1 MDSSK
6 LEFYRN
12 SIDYILSVQETDGS
26 IPWEKNK
33 KLDPWDHIEAAM
45 GLSIANKKSQAEKA
59 FLWLKD
65 NQLTDGSWYSDYLQ
79 SLPITK
85 LSLIHI

>member
-33 KLDPWDHIEAAM
+33 KLDPWEPLGAAM
-45 GLSIANKKSQAEKA
+45 GVSLVNHKSHAE
-59 FLWLKD
+59 
-65 NQLTDGSWYSDYLQ
+65 
-79 SLPITK
+79 
-85 LSLIHI
+85 

>member
-33 KLDPWDHIEAAM
+33 KLDPWDHIESAM
-45 GLSIANKKSQAEKA
+45 GFSIAS
-59 FLWLKD
+59 
-65 NQLTDGSWYSDYLQ
+65 
-79 SLPITK
+79 
-85 LSLIHI
+85 

>member
-65 NQLTDGSWYSDYLQ
+65 KSIEPGSEKRQKIDSWMVSWAGQLS
-79 SLPITK
+79 
-85 LSLIHI
+85 

>member
-65 NQLTDGSWYSDYLQ
+65 NQLNDCLLYTSPSPRDS
-79 SLPITK
+79 
-85 LSLIHI
+85 